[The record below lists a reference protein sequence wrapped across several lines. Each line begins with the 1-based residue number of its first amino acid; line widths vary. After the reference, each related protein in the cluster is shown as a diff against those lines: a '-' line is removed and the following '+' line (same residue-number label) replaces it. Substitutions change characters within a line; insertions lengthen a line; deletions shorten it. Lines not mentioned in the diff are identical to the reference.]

1 MPHTQP
7 QGFLALPPAG
17 KGRGVLVLHAWWG
30 LNETIK
36 AFCTR
41 LAGSGFIAFAPDLY
55 HGKLATTIPQAEGLS
70 NALDAAG
77 ARSDISE
84 AVDFLSQ
91 RVAPGGQDLAVI
103 GFSLGAFF
111 ALELSNTDP
120 DHIRSV
126 VVFYGTGPEDSPL
139 PGLSTSVT
147 LQDRTNLNRK
157 LASTTWSG
165 YYALWVARSHSIAT
179 PAQGTGSSNPIKCRL
194 SMRRLPTWRGTEP
207 WLS

>member
-126 VVFYGTGPEDSPL
+126 VVFY
-139 PGLSTSVT
+139 
-147 LQDRTNLNRK
+147 
-157 LASTTWSG
+157 
-165 YYALWVARSHSIAT
+165 
-179 PAQGTGSSNPIKCRL
+179 
-194 SMRRLPTWRGTEP
+194 
-207 WLS
+207 